1 LPVTSSLMPD
11 PAEMTRWE
19 TAWAGVG
26 QPVGEHESPP
36 GPQVTALQMALVSAG
51 IANGGVV
58 MRPYIVDSITDR
70 GGSVLSATTPRTWL
84 TATDPT
90 TAATVRDMM
99 VLVVK
104 SGSGTRAAISGVTVA
119 GKTGTAEAGKSVQ
132 THAWFIAFAPAENP
146 RVAIAIIL
154 ENVGVGGQLAAPA
167 AKPVLQAALSRTK

>member
-1 LPVTSSLMPD
+1 
-11 PAEMTRWE
+11 
-19 TAWAGVG
+19 
-26 QPVGEHESPP
+26 
-36 GPQVTALQMALVSAG
+36 
-51 IANGGVV
+51 
-58 MRPYIVDSITDR
+58 
-70 GGSVLSATTPRTWL
+70 
-84 TATDPT
+84 
-90 TAATVRDMM
+90 MM

-154 ENVGVGGQLAAPA
+154 ENAGVGGQLAAPA